1 MIAEVNNPSLQLANS
16 TEGTNN
22 QSRLILFFL
31 FIFFL
36 VTPARGQETIDIAA
50 IYSITGAAAAD
61 NAPSVEGVR
70 YATEDINQ
78 KGGIFGKRINLMIF
92 DNLST
97 PIGAFA
103 AAEKAAQANVTAIV
117 GPAWSSHAISAAKS
131 AQASGIPMISDFATN
146 PEVTKIGDYIFRVCF
161 TDVYQGSVLVRFARQ
176 DLKASSAVIFTDIIS
191 DYSIGLSEI
200 FKKNFVQLGGEIL
213 LELEYKYKDRQFDQ
227 HIKKAKRAGS
237 DIIFLSGHDES
248 GLIAKMLQRA
258 DIPSVFIGGD
268 GWETES
274 FWTKGGRTLKQGYYC
289 SHWSEHSN
297 SDNSRLFVEKYQ
309 HTDNFGVAT
318 ALGYDAVMV
327 LADAIRRTGSTDRAK
342 IRDALANTRF
352 YKGITGTITF
362 NQYGDP
368 VKSAVIMEI
377 INGAPR
383 YLKTL
388 EP

>member
-1 MIAEVNNPSLQLANS
+1 MKRFIYY
-16 TEGTNN
+16 
-22 QSRLILFFL
+22 LFCIVVAFA
-31 FIFFL
+31 FSKVF
-36 VTPARGQETIDIAA
+36 ADDRIDIAA

-70 YATEDINQ
+70 YATDDINKQ
-78 KGGIFGKRINLMIF
+78 GGILGKRINLMIF

-103 AAEKAAQANVTAIV
+103 AAEKAARANVTAIV
-117 GPAWSSHAISAAKS
+117 GPAWSSHAIAAARS
-131 AQASGIPMISDFATN
+131 AQAGSIPMISDFATN
-146 PEVTKIGDYIFRVCF
+146 PAVTKIGDYIFRVCF
-161 TDVYQGSVLVRFARQ
+161 TDVYQGSVLARFARQ

-200 FKKNFVQLGGEIL
+200 FKKNFVQSGGEIL
-213 LELEYKYKDRQFDQ
+213 LELEYKYKDRRFDQ

-248 GLIAKMLQRA
+248 GLIAKMLQEA

-274 FWTKGGRTLKQGYYC
+274 FWIKGGRDLKQGYYC

-297 SDNSRLFVEKYQ
+297 SDISRLFIKKYQ
-309 HTDNFGVAT
+309 HRDNFGVAT
-318 ALGYDAVMV
+318 ALGYDAMMV
-327 LADAIRRTGSTDRAK
+327 LADAIRRAESTDRAK

-362 NQYGDP
+362 NEYGDP

-377 INGAPR
+377 KNGSPR

-388 EP
+388 DP